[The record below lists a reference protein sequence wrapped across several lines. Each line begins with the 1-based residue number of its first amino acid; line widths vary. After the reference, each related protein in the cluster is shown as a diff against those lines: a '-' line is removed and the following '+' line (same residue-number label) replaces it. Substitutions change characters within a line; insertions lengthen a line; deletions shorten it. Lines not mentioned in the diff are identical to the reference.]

1 MECLYLIYFHY
12 AEASRGAIPFN
23 QDPNVGLVS
32 YLRAEPA
39 VTEHVFVASYKQI
52 LSPKTGCITKEGLET
67 RASNLMLILIVTHCE
82 GIRNYFMQR
91 YASILPQEPN
101 LLSGIFNEK
110 YLANYTERHVR
121 WSYNKVFLH
130 FIETIQRLTEAQ
142 SHYGCLFHQ
151 TPDIK
156 QLASYRNDNDT
167 VFAIDNHTHSIYLQ
181 IHRHGGVLH
190 RQLAFAESTSFIT
203 TTEQ

>member
-32 YLRAEPA
+32 YLRANPA
-39 VTEHVFVASYKQI
+39 VTEHVFIASYKQI

-67 RASNLMLILIVTHCE
+67 RASNLMLILIVTQCE
-82 GIRNYFMQR
+82 GIRNYFMQC
-91 YASILPQEPN
+91 YASVLSQEPN

-130 FIETIQRLTEAQ
+130 FIETIQRVTEAQ
-142 SHYGCLFHQ
+142 SHYDCLFHQ
-151 TPDIK
+151 TLDIK
-156 QLASYRNDNDT
+156 QLASSRSNNDT
-167 VFAIDNHTHSIYLQ
+167 VFAIDNHAHSIYL
-181 IHRHGGVLH
+181 
-190 RQLAFAESTSFIT
+190 
-203 TTEQ
+203 